1 MCRGKGLFQL
11 SDYSLSLREARAGAQ
26 GRTVEAGAETESV
39 EDAAC
44 LLASG
49 SHSVTQA
56 HSPVNVPTHSRS
68 TNLQSKQCHKSCPK
82 ANAMKASPHRGSLFP
97 GVSC

>member
-44 LLASG
+44 LLLV
-49 SHSVTQA
+49 HIQ
-56 HSPVNVPTHSRS
+56 
-68 TNLQSKQCHKSCPK
+68 
-82 ANAMKASPHRGSLFP
+82 
-97 GVSC
+97 